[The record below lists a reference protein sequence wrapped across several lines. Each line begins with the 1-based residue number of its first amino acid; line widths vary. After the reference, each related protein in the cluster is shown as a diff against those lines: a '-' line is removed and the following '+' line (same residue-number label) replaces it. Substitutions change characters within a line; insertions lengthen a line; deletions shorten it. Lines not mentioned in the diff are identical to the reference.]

1 MNWTFDTHSKFKLGF
16 SRYLSPRR
24 YDHQFKQLLIFD
36 KQLNSEEAENLFT
49 KNNLNINNFFY
60 FNYNK

>member
-49 KNNLNINNFFY
+49 
-60 FNYNK
+60 